1 MMSKP
6 EKMRELQELLDELFT
21 PALPRKYDDV
31 KKGGSTK

>member
-6 EKMRELQELLDELFT
+6 EKMRELQELLDELFSPT
-21 PALPRKYDDV
+21 IPRKHDDV

>member
-21 PALPRKYDDV
+21 PAVPKKFDNIKRGGPRK
-31 KKGGSTK
+31 